1 MDPIKGFRDFEAEEA
16 EKRQF
21 IKGIIATA
29 FQRYGFELA
38 ETPMIEYEEFV
49 KGNSN
54 QNPNEQDEAISDTF
68 KLKDKGERNLAL
80 RYEFT
85 FQLNRL
91 ARNKKLP
98 YKRFQIGEVFRD
110 EPASTVRFRQFTQCD
125 ADIIGSTIKDE
136 AEVLAMAVDILK
148 KLGIKF
154 KIYFNNRKL
163 LNELLDQEGIK
174 EKDKPKVIREI
185 DKLDKLP
192 EKVVRVSLAKFKAEK
207 FINVLNSKESSFKPF
222 QSYKEIEE
230 LEKYCKMYGI
240 EKNIEFK
247 PSLARG
253 LSYYNGTIFEIK
265 AIEKEFNET
274 IVAGGSYMINNMQST
289 GISFGLERLSII
301 SALFPKFDKIAI
313 ISIDEDKKAVEL
325 TKILRDSGKRVTLF
339 YGKPSKALEYANSK
353 SFTSAIFIGKDEA
366 KLKKVK
372 VRDLKSGKEK
382 LISEKDLMKEL
393 DAKK

>member
-136 AEVLAMAVDILK
+136 AEILAM
-148 KLGIKF
+148 
-154 KIYFNNRKL
+154 
-163 LNELLDQEGIK
+163 
-174 EKDKPKVIREI
+174 
-185 DKLDKLP
+185 
-192 EKVVRVSLAKFKAEK
+192 S
-207 FINVLNSKESSFKPF
+207 
-222 QSYKEIEE
+222 
-230 LEKYCKMYGI
+230 
-240 EKNIEFK
+240 
-247 PSLARG
+247 
-253 LSYYNGTIFEIK
+253 
-265 AIEKEFNET
+265 
-274 IVAGGSYMINNMQST
+274 
-289 GISFGLERLSII
+289 
-301 SALFPKFDKIAI
+301 
-313 ISIDEDKKAVEL
+313 
-325 TKILRDSGKRVTLF
+325 
-339 YGKPSKALEYANSK
+339 
-353 SFTSAIFIGKDEA
+353 
-366 KLKKVK
+366 
-372 VRDLKSGKEK
+372 
-382 LISEKDLMKEL
+382 
-393 DAKK
+393 

>member
-313 ISIDEDKKAVEL
+313 ISIDEDKKAIEL
-325 TKILRDSGKRVTLF
+325 TKNLRESGKRVTLF

>member
-1 MDPIKGFRDFEAEEA
+1 MDPIKGFRDFETEEA

-29 FQRYGFELA
+29 FQKYGFELA
-38 ETPMIEYEEFV
+38 ETPIIEYEEFV
-49 KGNSN
+49 KGNSDSR
-54 QNPNEQDEAISDTF
+54 EQDEAISDTF

-85 FQLNRL
+85 FQLKRL

-174 EKDKPKVIREI
+174 EKDNPKVIREI

-265 AIEKEFNET
+265 GIEKEFNET
-274 IVAGGSYMINNMQST
+274 IVAGGSYMINN
-289 GISFGLERLSII
+289 
-301 SALFPKFDKIAI
+301 
-313 ISIDEDKKAVEL
+313 
-325 TKILRDSGKRVTLF
+325 
-339 YGKPSKALEYANSK
+339 
-353 SFTSAIFIGKDEA
+353 
-366 KLKKVK
+366 
-372 VRDLKSGKEK
+372 
-382 LISEKDLMKEL
+382 
-393 DAKK
+393 